1 MNPHQT
7 DLLEQFTLASKYGG
21 AVGQRPEHEGTPR
34 TYFGLRNGVRRAVIQ
49 GWIDDHQDIAY
60 DDWVALIDALYHGQ
74 SYEERCTPPTLLAK
88 FPEYRQQLPL
98 TQLDLWLGQLEGW
111 AEVDSTC
118 QSIFKASELLARWD
132 DWQSLLQRLTQDD
145 NINKRRASIVL
156 LTSPISDS
164 PDERFLKQALYNVEA
179 LKHEQ
184 HKRITKAISW
194 VLRKGIKQHR
204 QAIEGYLDD
213 HADSL
218 PAVAVRETRRKLET
232 GKK

>member
-88 FPEYRQQLPL
+88 FPEYRQQLLSLSL
-98 TQLDLWLGQLEGW
+98 TCGWDSWKGGQK
-111 AEVDSTC
+111 
-118 QSIFKASELLARWD
+118 SIAPANPPS
-132 DWQSLLQRLTQDD
+132 
-145 NINKRRASIVL
+145 
-156 LTSPISDS
+156 
-164 PDERFLKQALYNVEA
+164 
-179 LKHEQ
+179 
-184 HKRITKAISW
+184 
-194 VLRKGIKQHR
+194 R
-204 QAIEGYLDD
+204 QASCSLDG
-213 HADSL
+213 
-218 PAVAVRETRRKLET
+218 TT
-232 GKK
+232 GNPCYNASHRTITSTNDAPRLSY